1 MDEFVSRFADSFDC
15 QQKFFQSGATLDYAD
30 RLKLLRSL
38 RTGIEKHEQRIFEA
52 LKSDLGKPAAES
64 FSSEIGYVYAE
75 LTFAVKNLRKW
86 MQVQN
91 VNSPM
96 FLFPS
101 KSKIVPSPKGT
112 ALIIGPWNYPFQLQ
126 IAPLIGALAAGC
138 TAFLKPSEFA
148 PATAAAIEKM
158 VSDTF
163 DPKQVAVVL
172 GDGKDVIPAMME
184 SRRFDHI
191 FFTGSSRTGA
201 LIAQAAAKD
210 LIPTTLELGGK
221 SPAIVD
227 STANLKI
234 AARRITWGKF
244 FNAGQTCVAPDYVLI
259 EQSLKEAFVDEI
271 KKNLR
276 KFFGED
282 ARKSDSYARII
293 NTRHFEKLEADLVG
307 AEILLGGEQDASLKY
322 FAPTVVDVPNMN
334 HRLMQNEIFGPILP
348 VVTYTVRSEI
358 FQVVR
363 QNPMP
368 LAFYLFTTDKEFE
381 IDILQRLPFGGGCIN
396 DVITHLANPH
406 LPFGGTG
413 TSGTGKYH
421 GKYSFEE
428 FTNRKSILV
437 NSSWFDLPFRYP
449 PYNKSTLVA
458 LRKLLK

>member
-1 MDEFVSRFADSFDC
+1 MDEFVSRFAVSFDC
-15 QQKFFQSGATLDYAD
+15 QQKFFQSGATLDYAV

-38 RTGIEKHEQRIFEA
+38 RTGIEKHEHRVFEA
-52 LKSDLGKPAAES
+52 LKSDLGRPAAES
-64 FSSEIGYVYAE
+64 FSSEIGFLYAE
-75 LTFAVKNLRKW
+75 LTFAIKGLRKW

-148 PATAAAIEKM
+148 PATAAAIESM
-158 VSDTF
+158 ISDAF
-163 DPKQVAVVL
+163 EAKQVSVVQ

-184 SRRFDHI
+184 SRRFDHV
-191 FFTGSSRTGA
+191 FFTGSTQTGA
-201 LIAQAAAKD
+201 LIAQAAAKE

-259 EQSLKEAFVDEI
+259 DKSLKETFVDEV
-271 KKNLR
+271 KKNLT

-282 ARKSDSYARII
+282 VQKSESYARII
-293 NTRHFEKLEADLVG
+293 NERHFEKLKADLVD
-307 AEILLGGEQDASLKY
+307 AEILLGGDCDSSTKY
-322 FAPTVVDVPNMN
+322 FAPTVVDVPSMN
-334 HRLMQNEIFGPILP
+334 HRLMKDEIFGPILP
-348 VVTYTVRSEI
+348 IVTFAVRSEV
-358 FQVVR
+358 FQVAR

-368 LAFYLFTTDKEFE
+368 LTFYLFTTDKEFE
-381 IDILQRLPFGGGCIN
+381 NDIMQRLPFGGGCVN
-396 DVITHLANPH
+396 DVITHLANPN

-421 GKYSFEE
+421 GRYSFEE